1 MAETETVTA
10 ATTDPTVGQQ
20 TGTESSLSN
29 WAGDYVT
36 DMLGRG
42 WAMAD
47 EGYQAYQGPLAA
59 GESSL
64 QNQAFQGLANLTMPT
79 IDQASFSPGSFTDT
93 GVAQQYMNP
102 YVDQALQPQ
111 LDEVRR
117 QAAIQR
123 NLNNAQLTKAGGYGG
138 SRQAIMEA
146 ENQRNM
152 MQQMAGLIGSGYQ
165 NAYNQASNQY
175 NTEQTLGLNAANQ
188 AGQFGLAGLNAMA
201 NLGQQQRDIEQ
212 QAYEADYN
220 QFMEERDFPY
230 KQVQYMQ
237 SLLQGL
243 PLAAQSYS
251 YSQPSALSSLLGTA
265 GGIGDLA
272 TQVFGSSWM
281 DDLGSYLTNSRVT
294 TDEFAE
300 AQAQDQANRAG

>member
-1 MAETETVTA
+1 MAET
-10 ATTDPTVGQQ
+10 TTTTSTSDALDGITGDAGQVA
-20 TGTESSLSN
+20 GTESSLSN

-47 EGYQAYQGPLAA
+47 EGYQSYTGPLAA
-59 GESSL
+59 GESTL
-64 QNQAFQGLANLTMPT
+64 QNQAFQGLANLTMPDMSQMT
-79 IDQASFSPGSFTDT
+79 FTPGSFTDP

-117 QAAIQR
+117 QAALQR
-123 NLNNAQLTKAGGYGG
+123 NINNAQLTKAGGYGG

-165 NAYNQASNQY
+165 NAYTQGANQY

-188 AGQFGLAGLNAMA
+188 TGQFGLAGLNAMA

-212 QAYEADYN
+212 QGYTADYE
-220 QFMEERDFPY
+220 QFQEERDFPY

-243 PLAAQSYS
+243 PLAAQSTS
-251 YSQPSALSSLLGTA
+251 YTQPSALSNILSSA
-265 GGIGDLA
+265 GGIRDLYN
-272 TQVFGSSWM
+272 TVFG
-281 DDLGSYLTNSRVT
+281 GTTTNT
-294 TDEFAE
+294 E
-300 AQAQDQANRAG
+300 A